1 MYRAIGLKFY
11 VPFSTHMYVCMF
23 VCLFVCF
30 VCLFVL
36 FADEELMS
44 ALHKSHIL
52 RSSSICKYSKKKLF
66 CFDHSISSME
76 SCLLFFVFRDG
87 ALTH

>member
-1 MYRAIGLKFY
+1 
-11 VPFSTHMYVCMF
+11 MF
-23 VCLFVCF
+23 VLS
-30 VCLFVL
+30 
-36 FADEELMS
+36 ADEELMS

-52 RSSSICKYSKKKLF
+52 RSSSICKYSKKQLF

-87 ALTH
+87 ALTHCGLHLFKRFVSELAKGNM